1 MSEQLD
7 ADDFDELDAFFTVF
21 AGSSIEDVT
30 YAKVFWSSVTLQPP
44 LESRLVS
51 ASISQRLKVAGDPQP
66 SLEQS
71 TPNKAEEE
79 DLLETAHR
87 RQRAAEKQK
96 YLEMAKKRQDIMA
109 LLKKQREDRI
119 KKEMVSRPYKPRKR
133 DKPERSD
140 SRSPPEQSRQ
150 DAEEVR
156 RLI

>member
-7 ADDFDELDAFFTVF
+7 GDDFDELDAYFTVF

-71 TPNKAEEE
+71 TPNKEEE
-79 DLLETAHR
+79 DLLETAYR

-96 YLEMAKKRQDIMA
+96 YLDMAKKRQDIIA

-119 KKEMVSRPYKPRKR
+119 KKETISLPYKPRKC
-133 DKPERSD
+133 DKHERSD
-140 SRSPPEQSRQ
+140 IRTPSEQSRQ